1 MRVDV
6 DSFREIF
13 DTLTR
18 NRSRTLL
25 TGFGVFW
32 GLFMLLFMLG
42 GGDGV
47 KALLMKNFEGFAS
60 NTTIIVPS
68 TTGKPYKGLKE
79 ERSWNLTMTD
89 VERMKQMVPEL
100 DVVTP
105 VLAVWGGKAVYSAN
119 TSDCSVK
126 GVKED
131 YSKVESPK
139 IKYGRYIN
147 SVDVNF
153 ERKVCVIGK
162 RIYNDLFPGGEDP
175 CGEFIKVGAIY
186 YQVIGVDFSAGN
198 MSINGSADQS
208 VVIPITV
215 AQKIFHRGNNVDLLC
230 MTGKGSIKVSSI
242 EQNIRQIVA
251 REHSF
256 DPTDEQALEVVNTEE
271 LFTYMDDL
279 MSGISMLIWLVGLGT
294 LLAGAIGVSNIMI
307 VTVKERTVEIGIRR
321 AIGATPKMILS
332 QVMAESITLTL
343 LAGMLSIVFTVL
355 ILSTLD
361 LIMKSQGVSFQI
373 SFGLAVAAAALLAF
387 LGALAGLAPARR
399 AMSIKPVD
407 AMRDE

>member
-1 MRVDV
+1 MRVDI
-6 DSFREIF
+6 DGFREIVG
-13 DTLTR
+13 TLTR

-47 KALLMKNFEGFAS
+47 KALLMKNFEGFAT
-60 NTTIIVPS
+60 NTAILVPGRTS
-68 TTGKPYKGLKE
+68 KPYKGLRE
-79 ERSWNLTMTD
+79 GRSWSLTMTD
-89 VERMKQMVPEL
+89 VERMRQMIPEL
-100 DVVTP
+100 DAVTP
-105 VLAVWGGKAVYSAN
+105 VLAIWGGDAIYGAKS
-119 TSDCSVK
+119 SKCSVK

-139 IKYGRYIN
+139 LKYGRYIN
-147 SVDVNF
+147 IVDVTAG
-153 ERKVCVIGK
+153 RKVCVIGK
-162 RIYNDLFPGGEDP
+162 KIYNELFPGGGDP
-175 CGEFIKVGAIY
+175 CGKFIRVGSIY

-198 MSINGSADQS
+198 MSINGTADQS
-208 VVIPITV
+208 VIIPITV
-215 AQKIFHRGNNVDLLC
+215 AQQIYHRGGEVDLLC
-230 MTGKGSIKVSSI
+230 MTGKGGIKVSGI
-242 EQNIRQIVA
+242 QRNIRQTVS
-251 REHSF
+251 REHGF
-256 DPTDEQALEVVNTEE
+256 DPSDEQALMIIDTEE

-279 MSGISMLIWLVGLGT
+279 MRGVNLLIWLVGLGT

-332 QVMAESITLTL
+332 QIMAESITLTFM
-343 LAGMLSIVFTVL
+343 AGMLSIMFTVM
-355 ILSTLD
+355 ILSALD
-361 LIMKSQGVSFQI
+361 LAMQSQGVSFQI
-373 SFGLAVAAAALLAF
+373 SFGLAMAAAALLAL
-387 LGALAGLAPARR
+387 LGAAAGLAPARR

>member
-1 MRVDV
+1 MRVDI
-6 DSFREIF
+6 DGFREIVG
-13 DTLTR
+13 TLTR

-47 KALLMKNFEGFAS
+47 KALLMKNFEGFAT
-60 NTTIIVPS
+60 NTAILVPGRTS
-68 TTGKPYKGLKE
+68 KPYKGLRDG
-79 ERSWNLTMTD
+79 RSWSLTMTD
-89 VERMKQMVPEL
+89 VERMRQMVPEL

-105 VLAVWGGKAVYSAN
+105 VLAIWGGDAVYGAKS
-119 TSDCSVK
+119 SRCSVK

-139 IKYGRYIN
+139 LKYGRYIN
-147 SVDVNF
+147 IVDVRAD
-153 ERKVCVIGK
+153 RKVCVIGK
-162 RIYNDLFPGGEDP
+162 KIYNELFPAGGDP
-175 CGEFIKVGAIY
+175 CGKFIRVGPVY

-198 MSINGSADQS
+198 MSINGTADQS

-215 AQKIFHRGNNVDLLC
+215 AQQIYQRGGDVDLLC
-230 MTGKGSIKVSSI
+230 MTGKSGIKVSSI
-242 EQNIRQIVA
+242 QRNIRQTVS

-256 DPTDEQALEVVNTEE
+256 DPGDEQALMIVDTEE

-279 MSGISMLIWLVGLGT
+279 MRGVNLLIWLVGLGT

-332 QVMAESITLTL
+332 QIMAESITLTFM
-343 LAGMLSIVFTVL
+343 AGMLSIMFTVM
-355 ILSTLD
+355 ILSVLD
-361 LIMKSQGVSFQI
+361 LAMQSQGVSFQI
-373 SFGLAVAAAALLAF
+373 SFGLALAAAALLAL
-387 LGALAGLAPARR
+387 LGAAAGLAPARR

>member
-1 MRVDV
+1 MRVDI
-6 DSFREIF
+6 DGFREIVG
-13 DTLTR
+13 TLTR

-47 KALLMKNFEGFAS
+47 KALLMKNFEGFAT
-60 NTTIIVPS
+60 NTAILVPGRTS
-68 TTGKPYKGLKE
+68 KPYKGLQE
-79 ERSWNLTMTD
+79 GRSWSLTMGD
-89 VERMKQMVPEL
+89 VERMRQMIPEL

-105 VLAVWGGKAVYSAN
+105 VLAVWGGDAVYDSR
-119 TSDCSVK
+119 SSRCSVK
-126 GVKED
+126 GVEEN

-139 IKYGRYIN
+139 LKYGRYIN
-147 SVDVNF
+147 IVDVRS

-162 RIYNDLFPGGEDP
+162 KIYNSLFPEGGDP
-175 CGEFIKVGAIY
+175 CGKFVRVGPIY

-198 MSINGSADQS
+198 MSINGTADQT
-208 VVIPITV
+208 VIIPITV
-215 AQKIFHRGNNVDLLC
+215 AQKIYHKGSDVDLLC
-230 MTGKGSIKVSSI
+230 MTGKGGIKVSSL
-242 EQNIRQIVA
+242 QQAIRGTVS

-256 DPTDEQALEVVNTEE
+256 DPADEQALMIIDTEE

-279 MSGISMLIWLVGLGT
+279 MRGVNLLIWLVGLGT

-332 QVMAESITLTL
+332 QIMAESITLTFM
-343 LAGMLSIVFTVL
+343 AGMLSIMFTVM
-355 ILSTLD
+355 ILSVLD
-361 LIMKSQGVSFQI
+361 LAMQSQGVSFQI
-373 SFGLAVAAAALLAF
+373 SFGLALAAAALLAL
-387 LGALAGLAPARR
+387 LGAAAGFAPARR